1 MSTTLGDSRLN
12 ENSKWTPEED
22 AILIEAVN
30 ACESFVGPFIESHR
44 FTRARPSRSQTL
56 LEYHRS
62 ESSGKDEQVLQE
74 ALDSL
79 PGPIPPKRYVIFD
92 YVSV

>member
-30 ACESFVGPFIESHR
+30 ACESLHRTVIELSIN
-44 FTRARPSRSQTL
+44 S
-56 LEYHRS
+56 
-62 ESSGKDEQVLQE
+62 SSG
-74 ALDSL
+74 
-79 PGPIPPKRYVIFD
+79 
-92 YVSV
+92 